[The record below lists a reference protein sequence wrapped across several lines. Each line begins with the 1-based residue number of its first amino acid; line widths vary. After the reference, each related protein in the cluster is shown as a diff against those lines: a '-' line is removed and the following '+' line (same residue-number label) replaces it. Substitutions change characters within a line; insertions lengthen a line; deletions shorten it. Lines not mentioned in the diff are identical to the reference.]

1 MRNWKNYLLLAGL
14 LLLGACSEDSQQ
26 GYDEASAQQTLDNM
40 KGVYDGTVMVNNLP
54 QAVQIVIGTDF
65 TMKRLPTEPILSH
78 IFSGGD
84 LEAAVNSV
92 ETVNFTAE
100 TGIMTVGEN
109 YRPYRFELGA
119 QLKADAK
126 WVINDNFSYTTQF
139 VLFSNYLN
147 KPLNMRVNWDNKMFW
162 KMAKYFAFTISTNL
176 IYDDLVKVKLLD
188 DGTKVPAV
196 QFKEFFEFGFTYT
209 IANKK

>member
-100 TGIMTVGEN
+100 TGIMTVGERN
-109 YRPYRFELGA
+109 IALSMEPGDLLFTAKVAGREYAVTVTFQTLAYRSTLY
-119 QLKADAK
+119 DARCCTM
-126 WVINDNFSYTTQF
+126 TTCPP
-139 VLFSNYLN
+139 S
-147 KPLNMRVNWDNKMFW
+147 PLP
-162 KMAKYFAFTISTNL
+162 ST
-176 IYDDLVKVKLLD
+176 
-188 DGTKVPAV
+188 
-196 QFKEFFEFGFTYT
+196 
-209 IANKK
+209 

>member
-100 TGIMTVGEN
+100 TGIMTVGERN
-109 YRPYRFELGA
+109 IALSMEPSDLLFTAKVAGREYAVTVTFQTLAYR
-119 QLKADAK
+119 
-126 WVINDNFSYTTQF
+126 
-139 VLFSNYLN
+139 
-147 KPLNMRVNWDNKMFW
+147 
-162 KMAKYFAFTISTNL
+162 STL
-176 IYDDLVKVKLLD
+176 YDDLSVTMQASELYCDGKAYSLTDNGITYMIDNAKKVK
-188 DGTKVPAV
+188 
-196 QFKEFFEFGFTYT
+196 E
-209 IANKK
+209 